1 MQRVLISWTKFVYT
15 SERDDVVCG
24 VIQKFK
30 DTKILWVFY
39 KIFVLHMIM
48 CILHDISDNVHGFW
62 CRLDFT
68 LHMFLDNIHNFMCR
82 FDLDA

>member
-1 MQRVLISWTKFVYT
+1 
-15 SERDDVVCG
+15 
-24 VIQKFK
+24 
-30 DTKILWVFY
+30 
-39 KIFVLHMIM
+39 MIM

-82 FDLDA
+82 FDLTKIVFVGEMYLKHKPSKKSFQIISLDLEPEFWGTI